1 MKFNKFIIF
10 DISGE
15 FAHFRKFN
23 TTTSPLTYPVPPR
36 TTLAGML
43 GAIIGLG
50 RFSFYD
56 VFSREKAFIAVQ
68 IINPIKK
75 TSHAFNLV
83 DTKKSFFNI
92 ANRTQIEFDLIQ
104 NAHYRIFISVL
115 DEKIYSQLQKNI
127 SLNQTH
133 FTPYLGLSQFTAKID
148 FIAEI
153 EGINKEANK
162 YEDITTALNLS
173 HCKKEN
179 PIEFDFTSKY
189 SSNTMAIEM
198 QLEDNNKR
206 IVTEFADVLVELDG
220 KPIKAFVN
228 NYIHIENFGN
238 IKEF

>member
-1 MKFNKFIIF
+1 MIFKKYLIF

-23 TTTSPLTYPVPPR
+23 TTTSPLTYPIPPR

-43 GAIIGLG
+43 GAIIGLD

-56 VFSREKAFIAVQ
+56 IFSRENAFISLQ
-68 IINPIKK
+68 IINPIRK

-92 ANRTQIEFDLIQ
+92 TNRTQIEFELIK
-104 NAHYRIFISVL
+104 NAHYRIFVSVL
-115 DEKIYSQLQKNI
+115 DEEIYSILKKNI
-127 SLNQTH
+127 KLNQTH

-148 FIAEI
+148 FISEA
-153 EGINKEANK
+153 EGINKETTN
-162 YEDITTALNLS
+162 YEDIITVLNLS

-179 PIEFDFTSKY
+179 PIEFDYTSKY

-198 QLEDNNKR
+198 KLEKNNKR
-206 IVTEFADVLVELDG
+206 IVTKFADVLVELDG
-220 KPIKAFVN
+220 KPIKALLN
-228 NYIHIENFGN
+228 NYIYIEMFGN

>member
-1 MKFNKFIIF
+1 MKFSKFLIF

-43 GAIIGLG
+43 GAIIGLD
-50 RFSFYD
+50 RFSFYEI
-56 VFSREKAFIAVQ
+56 FSRENSFIAVQ
-68 IINPIKK
+68 VINPIRK
-75 TSHAFNLV
+75 TSHAFNLI

-92 ANRTQIEFDLIQ
+92 SNRTQIEFELIQ
-104 NAHYRIFISVL
+104 NAHYRIFVSVL
-115 DEKIYSQLQKNI
+115 DEKIYSRLKENI
-127 SLNQTH
+127 SLNRTH

-148 FIAEI
+148 FIAEV
-153 EGINKEANK
+153 EGINKETNN
-162 YEDITTALNLS
+162 YTDIVTVLNLA

-179 PIEFDFTSKY
+179 PIHFDYTSKY

-198 QLEDNNKR
+198 QLEDNKKR
-206 IVTEFADVLVELDG
+206 IVTEFADILVELEG
-220 KPIKAFVN
+220 KTIKAFVN
-228 NYIHIENFGN
+228 NCIHIENFGN

>member
-43 GAIIGLG
+43 GAIIGID
-50 RFSFYD
+50 RFSFYEI
-56 VFSREKAFIAVQ
+56 FSREKAFIAVQ
-68 IINPIKK
+68 IIKPIRK

-83 DTKKSFFNI
+83 DTKRSFFNI
-92 ANRTQIEFDLIQ
+92 ANRTQIEFELIQ
-104 NAHYRIFISVL
+104 NAHYRIFVSVL
-115 DEKIYSQLQKNI
+115 DKKIYSLLNKNI
-127 SLNQTH
+127 SLNQTY
-133 FTPYLGLSQFTAKID
+133 FTPYLGLSQFTAKTE
-148 FIAEI
+148 FITES
-153 EGINKEANK
+153 EGKNKEANS
-162 YEDITTALNLS
+162 YTDIITALNLS

-179 PIEFDFTSKY
+179 PIEFDYTSKY

-198 QLEDNNKR
+198 QLEENNKR
-206 IVTEFADVLVELDG
+206 IVTEFGDVLVELEG
-220 KPIKAFVN
+220 KPIKARVN

-238 IKEF
+238 IKEL